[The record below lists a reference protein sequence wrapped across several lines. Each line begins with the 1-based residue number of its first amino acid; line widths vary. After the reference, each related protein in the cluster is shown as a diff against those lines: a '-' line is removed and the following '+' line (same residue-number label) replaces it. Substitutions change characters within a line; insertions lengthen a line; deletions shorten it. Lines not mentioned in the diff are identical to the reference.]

1 MIVPFNL
8 NVKIFPSGRRSH
20 KQGPGRED
28 TNISPLK
35 CILRSSFSRAIHD
48 HLSIRCIEQI
58 RGRRSSI
65 ERCDGVRGANSPI
78 KCIPF
83 LLKDLLHCCSLTSST
98 ISGLVITDYDHT
110 TNTTRINVE
119 QSLITSIPPSC
130 PEYIGIEQIAS
141 INQSSTTR
149 TRSRSSLAG
158 WARDKR
164 WFE

>member
-8 NVKIFPSGRRSH
+8 NVKIFPSGSPEDPIN
-20 KQGPGRED
+20 KDLAGRTPTSD
-28 TNISPLK
+28 LLSAFYDPL
-35 CILRSSFSRAIHD
+35 SRAIHD

-83 LLKDLLHCCSLTSST
+83 LLKDLLHCFSLTSST

-119 QSLITSIPPSC
+119 QSLFTLQYVLPRIYNC
-130 PEYIGIEQIAS
+130 PENRDRVDRVHKLVLNNTDTI
-141 INQSSTTR
+141 INGWLGTR
-149 TRSRSSLAG
+149 
-158 WARDKR
+158 
-164 WFE
+164 